1 MISAHC
7 LIFDTVLDGLSMR
20 LARQPFQHLTTL
32 RFWRLISG
40 VHSILLVIKR
50 PIKTGQASVDSIAL
64 SKWWKALERFDNDA
78 ETSKGVER
86 LNTGTFLIRADVG
99 LLFLADGIRLA
110 HENSLEYKVLF
121 FEKSPEFS
129 TLPNETKPSQIT
141 P

>member
-1 MISAHC
+1 MILEH
-7 LIFDTVLDGLSMR
+7 R
-20 LARQPFQHLTTL
+20 KLAALRQPFQHLTTL
-32 RFWRLISG
+32 RFWRLISV

-50 PIKTGQASVDSIAL
+50 PIKTGQTSVDSAAL
-64 SKWWKALERFDNDA
+64 SKWWKSLERFDNDA

-129 TLPNETKPSQIT
+129 SLPNEAKSSQTT